1 MLLFALN
8 TEYNIII
15 LIQIILQEGL
25 RVRSLNVDT
34 VIEEVEYINKVLRG
48 KKRGFKKIAL
58 EDYNKTDLELLEEFK
73 ALGYVKIKSQLIREL
88 DITNDNIEVINS
100 VRQDVEPIKE
110 DKDIVAGAIAE
121 EGRALTNIDTEKL
134 NLLLNNLDQL
144 LKLVPKNN
152 NCIYRNNVIE
162 VRSLRVDTGLYEEL
176 KHRAESKNKTIS
188 ELLNIALEQYFN
200 NNN

>member
-1 MLLFALN
+1 M
-8 TEYNIII
+8 
-15 LIQIILQEGL
+15 
-25 RVRSLNVDT
+25 
-34 VIEEVEYINKVLRG
+34 
-48 KKRGFKKIAL
+48 
-58 EDYNKTDLELLEEFK
+58 
-73 ALGYVKIKSQLIREL
+73 
-88 DITNDNIEVINS
+88 
-100 VRQDVEPIKE
+100 PIS
-110 DKDIVAGAIAE
+110 
-121 EGRALTNIDTEKL
+121 RWKL
-134 NLLLNNLDQL
+134 NCQTTLIESSYPCGRGISILNNLDQL